1 MDYAGRHKYDLPGRA
16 ERYRDR
22 SSRRNAEE
30 WALLEG
36 VLDRLP
42 APTHV
47 LDVPCGTGRIA
58 EALRLRGLD
67 TACGDLSPAM
77 REATDS
83 RMAALRAAGDQA
95 PLGRHLGTHAIDL
108 EAPPGALEP
117 ADLVVCFRFF
127 HHLPDEAARL
137 RALEGLRKLTGGHL
151 VLSFFHPVSAHNLSR
166 QVKARLRGRPSDRHT
181 IGRRALTAL
190 ARKAGFEAQGFQG
203 LAPWRRDLWLGWFT

>member
-30 WALLEG
+30 WALLAS

-42 APTHV
+42 APTRV

-77 REATDS
+77 REATDA
-83 RMAALRAAGDQA
+83 RMASLRTGDDA
-95 PLGRHLGTHAIDL
+95 PPPGRHLGTHAIDL
-108 EAPPGALEP
+108 EAPPEGLEP

-127 HHLPDEAARL
+127 HHLPDGAARL
-137 RALEGLRKLTGGHL
+137 RALEGLRRLTRGHL
-151 VLSFFHPVSAHNLSR
+151 VLSFFHPVSAHNVSR
-166 QVKARLRGRPSDRHT
+166 QIKARLRGRPSDRHT
-181 IGRRALTAL
+181 IGRRALTTL
-190 ARKAGFEAQGFQG
+190 AGKAGFEAKGFKG
-203 LAPWRRDLWLGWFT
+203 LAPWRRDLWLAWFT